1 MSFSYVESNP
11 CRLAHDPS
19 QDTAVPALINFSPCF
34 VLTDFAEERRH
45 LLEMV
50 GPELQSQYDQMG
62 LEVSSSVRQI
72 ATALG
77 TQSCSYTVKVRVSGV
92 ICETKPDV

>member
-1 MSFSYVESNP
+1 MI
-11 CRLAHDPS
+11 RHR
-19 QDTAVPALINFSPCF
+19 ALQFLLKFMFLCF

-62 LEVSSSVRQI
+62 LEVSSPVRQT

-77 TQSCSYTVKVRVSGV
+77 TQSYSYTVKFWL
-92 ICETKPDV
+92 